1 MNMKWKKLILI
12 LFIWLATEF
21 FLNFTGLDEVAN
33 YSEYILQINH
43 QHIEVFDSSIMSLG
57 N

>member
-43 QHIEVFDSSIMSLG
+43 QHIEALDSPIMF
-57 N
+57 